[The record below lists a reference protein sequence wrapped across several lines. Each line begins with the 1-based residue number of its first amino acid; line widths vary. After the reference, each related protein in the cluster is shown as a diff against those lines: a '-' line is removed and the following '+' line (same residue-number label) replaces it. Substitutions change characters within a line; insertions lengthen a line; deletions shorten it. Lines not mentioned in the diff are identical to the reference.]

1 LELINMRLKSSL
13 LMGAVLLARSLP
25 AQAAPQIVAVADFD
39 YVDSSGEPAN
49 QQAAHAQRL
58 DALKAEIIA
67 SLTQSGHFTGVALN
81 CAKPPCSAGNLDQD
95 DISKW
100 AHAQNAQFV
109 VFGGVHKIST
119 LIQWGQVEVMNTAT
133 GKAVASRTVTF
144 RGDSDDAWRHAADY
158 VGQLV
163 VAAIK

>member
-1 LELINMRLKSSL
+1 MRPILIIASGAAL
-13 LMGAVLLARSLP
+13 LLHAS
-25 AQAAPQIVAVADFD
+25 QAHAESPTVAVADFD
-39 YVDSSGEPAN
+39 YVDSSGEPSD

-58 DALKAEIIA
+58 NALKAEIIA
-67 SLTQSGHFTGVALN
+67 SLTHSGDFAGVALN

-95 DISKW
+95 DISKS
-100 AHAQNAQFV
+100 ARAQNAQFV

-133 GKAVASRTVTF
+133 GKAAASRTVTF

-158 VGQLV
+158 VGELV
-163 VAAIK
+163 VAAIKK